1 MARMPGAVW
10 RPIARNY
17 TRRVTNKNC
26 VILHTTASASATS
39 MHGWFNNPSAQSSSH
54 FHVDFNGRIEQYIDT
69 AYMSWANSAANPR
82 SVTIETQGSGSEAW
96 TNAQITAIVKI
107 IHWVRSVHPNIPL
120 RQMTSSARSQKG
132 IGWHRLGVNGNFPK
146 TGILRGRNQRGTG
159 ESWSSV
165 YGKVCPGTKRIKQ
178 IPAIIKQAGG
188 STTTTTTPKKD
199 WFDMATKAEL
209 RKIIRE
215 ENRIT
220 SWAYKGKN
228 EKWDAYAYQRETY
241 KLLEELAGSVGK
253 KVWSYK
259 NHLTDTDIYAFVRAT
274 NRAAMANQGEIEG
287 VMKALEQIS
296 QGREVNLDEVRKA
309 AQEGVAKAVQDL
321 EADVTLTVDAG
332 SK

>member
-17 TRRVTNKNC
+17 TRNVTNKNC
-26 VILHTTASASATS
+26 VILHTTASAAATS
-39 MHGWFNNPSAQSSSH
+39 MHGWFSNPSAQSSSH

-69 AYMSWANSAANPR
+69 AYMSWANAAANSR
-82 SVTIETQGSGSEAW
+82 SVTVETQGSGSESW
-96 TNAQITAIVKI
+96 TVAQIQAIVKI
-107 IHWVRSVHPNIPL
+107 IQWARKAHPAIPL
-120 RQMTSSARSQKG
+120 RQMNSSAASEKG
-132 IGWHRLGVNGNFPK
+132 IGWHRLGVNGNFGS
-146 TGILRGRNQRGTG
+146 GILRGRNQRGG
-159 ESWSSV
+159 GQVWSSA
-165 YGKVCPGTKRIKQ
+165 YGKVCPGTKRIQQ
-178 IPAIIKQAGG
+178 IPSIIKQAGG

>member
-26 VILHTTASASATS
+26 VILHTTASAAATS

-69 AYMSWANSAANPR
+69 AYMSWANAAANSR
-82 SVTIETQGSGSEAW
+82 SVTVETQGSGSESW
-96 TNAQITAIVKI
+96 TADQIQAIVKI
-107 IHWVRSVHPNIPL
+107 IQWARKAHPAIPL
-120 RQMTSSARSQKG
+120 RQMNSSSASEKG
-132 IGWHRLGVNGNFPK
+132 IGWHQLGVDGNFGS
-146 TGILRGRNQRGTG
+146 GILRGRNQRGG
-159 ESWSSV
+159 GQVWSSAD
-165 YGKVCPGTKRIKQ
+165 GKVCPGDKRIQ
-178 IPAIIKQAGG
+178 QTPSIIKQDGG

-199 WFDMATKAEL
+199 WVDLATKAEL

-321 EADVTLTVDAG
+321 EADVTLSVDAG
-332 SK
+332 NQ

>member
-1 MARMPGAVW
+1 MARMPGAIW
-10 RPIARNY
+10 RPLSRNY
-17 TRRVTNKNC
+17 TRRNTTKDC
-26 VILHTTASASATS
+26 IILHSTGTNAATS
-39 MHGWFNNPSAQSSSH
+39 QYGWFNTKGAGASSH
-54 FHVDFNGRIEQYIDT
+54 FHVAFDGTIEQYVDT
-69 AYMSWANSAANPR
+69 AHMSWANSAANPR
-82 SVTIETQGSGSEAW
+82 SVTIETQGNGYGPWNA
-96 TNAQITAIVKI
+96 AQIRSIVRI
-107 IHWVRSVHPNIPL
+107 IQWARKAHPAIPL
-120 RQMTSSARSQKG
+120 RQMNSSAASEKG
-132 IGWHRLGVNGNFPK
+132 IGWHRLGVNGNFGS
-146 TGILRGRNQRGTG
+146 GILRGRNQRGG
-159 ESWSSV
+159 GQVWSSA
-165 YGKVCPGTKRIKQ
+165 YGKVCPGTKRIQQ
-178 IPAIIKQAGG
+178 IPSIIKQAGG

-332 SK
+332 NQ

>member
-17 TRRVTNKNC
+17 TRNVTNKNC

-69 AYMSWANSAANPR
+69 AYTSWANAAANSR
-82 SVTIETQGSGSEAW
+82 SVTVETQGSGSESW
-96 TNAQITAIVKI
+96 TVAQIQAIVKI
-107 IHWVRSVHPNIPL
+107 IQWARKAHPAIPL
-120 RQMTSSARSQKG
+120 RQMNSSAASEKG
-132 IGWHRLGVNGNFPK
+132 IGWHRLGVNGNFGS
-146 TGILRGRNQRGTG
+146 GILRGRNQRGG
-159 ESWSSV
+159 GQVWSSA
-165 YGKVCPGTKRIKQ
+165 YGKVCPGTKRIQQ
-178 IPAIIKQAGG
+178 IPSIIKQAGG

-241 KLLEELAGSVGK
+241 RLLEDLAATVGR

-259 NHLTDTDIYAFVRAT
+259 NHLTDRDIYSFVRAT
-274 NRAAMANQGEIEG
+274 NRASIANQGEIEG

-321 EADVTLTVDAG
+321 EADVTLKVDAG
-332 SK
+332 NQ